1 MDPADRQAIYDLIT
15 DYCYTF
21 DSGDYDAFAALFSAD
36 AVFGRAGSEVQGRE
50 AIRELV
56 RNRWVEEP
64 TPRRHLVSNIRL
76 QEPSEDGS
84 VRGKAMFLVTIAT
97 TGVSRA
103 RILATGWYDD
113 IYLRT
118 RRGLEVRPPPQLRR
132 SEGAGV
138 ALAVV
143 CRRSDLWV
151 RVTLGLV
158 RGW

>member
-1 MDPADRQAIYDLIT
+1 MDPADRQAIHDLIT

-21 DSGDYDAFAALFSAD
+21 DSGDHDAFAALFSED

-64 TPRRHLVSNIRL
+64 TPRRHMVSNIRL

-113 IYLRT
+113 VYVPT
-118 RRGLEVRPPPQLRR
+118 A
-132 SEGAGV
+132 EGWKFAHRLNYV
-138 ALAVV
+138 DPRAQA
-143 CRRSDLWV
+143 
-151 RVTLGLV
+151 
-158 RGW
+158 

>member
-21 DSGDYDAFAALFSAD
+21 DSGDHDAFAALFSED

-56 RNRWVEEP
+56 RNRWLEEP
-64 TPRRHLVSNIRL
+64 TPRRHMVSNIRL

-103 RILATGWYDD
+103 RASSPPAGTTMSTCAPPRAGSSPTASTTS
-113 IYLRT
+113 T
-118 RRGLEVRPPPQLRR
+118 RGHRSSPRGCVSAE
-132 SEGAGV
+132 
-138 ALAVV
+138 
-143 CRRSDLWV
+143 
-151 RVTLGLV
+151 
-158 RGW
+158 